1 MSIEALAGVI
11 GTVVAILALVWQV
24 AVHRNSGHRI
34 RVQSSYIMPVFDD
47 MEIGDEDFIQV
58 EVTNRGGKPATVT
71 NYAVGLGN
79 RKKGSNMFVLRP
91 PAWASPLPTVAE
103 PGGAPVRLLVP
114 VADLQKARD
123 SKGIPFHQMTPWI
136 QLGDGRKVYSSNSV
150 PMKD

>member
-79 RKKGSNMFVLRP
+79 RKKGATCLFSVHPHGPRHCLRWLNRE
-91 PAWASPLPTVAE
+91 A
-103 PGGAPVRLLVP
+103 
-114 VADLQKARD
+114 
-123 SKGIPFHQMTPWI
+123 HQS
-136 QLGDGRKVYSSNSV
+136 GFSSL
-150 PMKD
+150 